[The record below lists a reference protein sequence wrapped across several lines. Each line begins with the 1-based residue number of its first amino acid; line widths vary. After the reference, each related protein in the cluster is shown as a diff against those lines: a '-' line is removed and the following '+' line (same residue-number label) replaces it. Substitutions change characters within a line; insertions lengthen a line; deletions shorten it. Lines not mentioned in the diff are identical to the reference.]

1 MATKLKIPIAANV
14 KKYFQD
20 KMACTTGPV
29 E

>member
-1 MATKLKIPIAANV
+1 MATKLKIPIAAKM

-20 KMACTTGPV
+20 KMACTMGPV

>member
-1 MATKLKIPIAANV
+1 MATKLKIPSAAKV

>member
-1 MATKLKIPIAANV
+1 MATELKIPIAAKV

>member
-1 MATKLKIPIAANV
+1 MATKLKIPITAKV

>member
-1 MATKLKIPIAANV
+1 MATKLKIPIVAKV

>member
-1 MATKLKIPIAANV
+1 MATKLKIPIAAKV

-20 KMACTTGPV
+20 KIACTTGLV

>member
-1 MATKLKIPIAANV
+1 MATKLKITIAAKV
-14 KKYFQD
+14 KKHFQD